1 MLLSLLVVDP
11 VWVQHTCV
19 DVSVRIDTE
28 NGDTAVP
35 NQGTRAQECVVTAKR
50 DNAVDS
56 LHVFDRGFLLAL
68 NDDFF
73 AHSLRQRTECID
85 DSVMLLVLLL
95 PKNSDQLVSELVCER
110 LTFLFCS
117 ASRRRDSS

>member
-1 MLLSLLVVDP
+1 MRLFFLEVDP
-11 VWVQHTCV
+11 MWIQHTGVYFLVRV
-19 DVSVRIDTE
+19 DAKYGSAT
-28 NGDTAVP
+28 VP
-35 NQGTRAQECVVTAKR
+35 DQGTSSQECVVTAKR
-50 DNAVDS
+50 DNAVNS

-95 PKNSDQLVSELVCER
+95 PKNSDQLVNELVCER